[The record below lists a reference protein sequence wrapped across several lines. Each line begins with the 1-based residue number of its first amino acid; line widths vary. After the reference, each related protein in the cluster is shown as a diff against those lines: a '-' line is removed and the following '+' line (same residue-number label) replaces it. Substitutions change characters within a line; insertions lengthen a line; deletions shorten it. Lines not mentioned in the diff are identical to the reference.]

1 MKIDLILA
9 KEVLHFQMYLD
20 EDADGV
26 WQDLTLFD
34 FANPSSQ
41 YTAITHRDRIEK
53 RNDVLKEIN
62 VLKPDVIDKVVGEFN
77 NFHKKV
83 G

>member
-1 MKIDLILA
+1 MQSIIMRMRTVCGKTS
-9 KEVLHFQMYLD
+9 HC
-20 EDADGV
+20 
-26 WQDLTLFD
+26 FD

-41 YTAITHRDRIEK
+41 YTAITHRDRLEK